1 MPFCIIRDITSHLF
15 EVILMAILT
24 KVHVTQAQHDRVLSG
39 VHYRKKHIIKKC
51 LIQTEVCPEVN
62 MFHYVFQSWKLLAY

>member
-24 KVHVTQAQHDRVLSG
+24 KVHVTQAQHDRLLSG
-39 VHYRKKHIIKKC
+39 VHYSK
-51 LIQTEVCPEVN
+51 QTHHQKVLN
-62 MFHYVFQSWKLLAY
+62 TD